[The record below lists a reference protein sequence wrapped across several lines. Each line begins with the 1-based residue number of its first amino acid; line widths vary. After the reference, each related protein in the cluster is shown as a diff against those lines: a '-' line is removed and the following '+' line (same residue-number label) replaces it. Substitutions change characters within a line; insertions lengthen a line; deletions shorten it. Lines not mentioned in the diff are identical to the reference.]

1 MKAGAFGNWRKI
13 NEKFDLSIVKQV
25 SEKGVSCVSAVGE
38 MLLKSRNIFVT
49 QAEILDIIGESAGIV
64 ALGKCLNKFDIS
76 SSGESWQADYNN
88 KFDVDFL
95 IKKKNVG
102 VFLKEFGSETHAV
115 FIKEFRQR
123 FIVND
128 PFDQSYYEMTKA
140 DFEKVWTGAYIFYG
154 KNE

>member
-13 NEKFDLSIVKQV
+13 NEKVDLTIVKQV

-49 QAEILDIIGESAGIV
+49 QAEILDIIGEPAGID
-64 ALGKCLNKFDIS
+64 ALAKCLNDFDIS
-76 SSGESWQADYNN
+76 AIGDRWHAGFRRN
-88 KFDVDFL
+88 FDADFL
-95 IKKKNVG
+95 IPKKNFG

-115 FIKEFRQR
+115 FIKEFRHR

-128 PFDQSYYEMTKA
+128 PFDQSCYELTKK
-140 DFEKVWTGAYIFYG
+140 DFDSVWTGLYIYYG
-154 KNE
+154 KDD